1 MRGIIPIMQTPFT
14 ADGMEVEYEDFA
26 RMCDATVKDG
36 SAGIA
41 LFGYGTE
48 FYKLSDEECEN
59 MLRVEVETVAGRVPV
74 IASVTAGSTETAL
87 KRAKKYEE
95 IGADILMVL
104 SPSVVAPS
112 TEQLRDHI
120 ITVLNSV
127 DIPGIIQYTP
137 GSGGGKLNAEA
148 IGKICGSVKNKL
160 SIKAEAVPAA
170 PFIDCV
176 RETTKGKID
185 IFCGNMCLHMIDLLE
200 RGTVGFM
207 PGVSLVPV
215 FKEIFDLYQAGE
227 KERAEKIYDAAVPMI
242 LEINQDIEMLV
253 RYEKR
258 MLVKRGII
266 KWDYCRKPTAVP
278 FDERIWNLFDS
289 YRERLRE
296 VANVGEDYQAG

>member
-14 ADGMEVEYEDFA
+14 KDGMEVEYEDFA
-26 RMCDATVKDG
+26 RMCDATIKDG
-36 SAGIA
+36 SAGMA

-48 FYKLSDEECEN
+48 FYKLSDEECEE
-59 MLRVEVETVAGRVPV
+59 MLRVAVRAAAGRVPV

-95 IGADILMVL
+95 IGADALMIL

-112 TEQLRDHI
+112 TDALRDHI

-127 DIPGIIQYTP
+127 EIPGVIQYTP
-137 GSGGGKLNAEA
+137 GSGGGKLTAEA
-148 IGKICGSVKNKL
+148 IRIICDSVKNKL

-170 PFIDCV
+170 PFIDSV
-176 RETTKGKID
+176 REITKGKID
-185 IFCGNMCLHMIDLLE
+185 IFCGNMCLHMIDLME

-215 FKEIFDLYQAGE
+215 FKDIFDRYMSGE
-227 KERAEKIYDAAVPMI
+227 KEQAGKIYDAAVPMI

-266 KWDYCRKPTAVP
+266 KWDYCRKPTAVS
-278 FDERIWNLFDS
+278 FDERIWKLFDT
-289 YRERLRE
+289 YREGLKAI
-296 VANVGEDYQAG
+296 ANVGEDYQAD